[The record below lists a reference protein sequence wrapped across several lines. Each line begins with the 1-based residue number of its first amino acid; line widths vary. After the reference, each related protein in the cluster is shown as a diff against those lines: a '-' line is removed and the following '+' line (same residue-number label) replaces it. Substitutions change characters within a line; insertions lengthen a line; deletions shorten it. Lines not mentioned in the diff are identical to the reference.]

1 MVYITWN
8 DLVLK
13 NYNFFVSY
21 QIQDFFSKSQNLP
34 VEILKIME
42 SGIFIRILFLAINII
57 SDLKWWAV
65 STYLIKYKGV
75 NFSIRA
81 INDKNSKKK
90 NFYEK
95 TCLGTFN
102 LY

>member
-57 SDLKWWAV
+57 SNLKWWAV

-75 NFSIRA
+75 NFNIRA
-81 INDKNSKKK
+81 INMT
-90 NFYEK
+90 K
-95 TCLGTFN
+95 TRKIMIL
-102 LY
+102 